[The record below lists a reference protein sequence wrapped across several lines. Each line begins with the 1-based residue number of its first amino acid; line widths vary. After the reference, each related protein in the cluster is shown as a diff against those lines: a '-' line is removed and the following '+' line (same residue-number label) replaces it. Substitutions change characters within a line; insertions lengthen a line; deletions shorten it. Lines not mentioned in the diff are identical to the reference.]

1 MRQLLFVLLS
11 STFLVT
17 GCVSTKPDTAALK
30 AMKKVALVTITLERV
45 GKGPEND
52 PVLKSAAGFANTVY
66 RQELATIPQWQIVDA
81 SGIAELDRHFSDIGS
96 SAIAKSV
103 LTELA
108 DQNQL
113 NVNLDNAKIAK
124 LTLAAFSG
132 NQQAMTQMKNE
143 IIADTLALLQKDL
156 DGMRSQFYW
165 PKGTAG
171 IPAGWMAPYGA
182 DQGRMA
188 ALNKIIAR
196 ILEDYRVSHGLDGV
210 LLVHQISEV
219 GTPGDIR
226 VIVQSNRVLSSIKVN
241 PTVTVRGAGGK
252 VVLAEGSSR
261 RDDLAPMK
269 LAMPIYAGQVGNGP
283 IKDLKLSLADPAG
296 KGQEGYYALISETAK
311 DVMDDV
317 RKVLS
322 K

>member
-1 MRQLLFVLLS
+1 MRQLIIALICSML
-11 STFLVT
+11 LVT

-30 AMKKVALVTITLERV
+30 AMNKVALVTITLERV
-45 GKGPEND
+45 GTGPEND
-52 PVLKSAAGFANTVY
+52 PVLKSATGFANTVY
-66 RQELATIPQWQIVDA
+66 RQELATIPQWQVVEA
-81 SGIAELDRHFSDIGS
+81 PGIAALDRQFSDIS
-96 SAIAKSV
+96 SSDIARAV

-113 NVNLDNAKIAK
+113 DVNIHNEKIAK

-132 NQQAMTQMKNE
+132 NQQAMAQMKKE
-143 IIADTLALLQKDL
+143 IIDDTLALMQKDL
-156 DGMRSQFYW
+156 DKMRSRYYW
-165 PKGTAG
+165 PKGKAG
-171 IPAGWMAPYGA
+171 VPPSWMMNYSA
-182 DQGRMA
+182 DQERGK
-188 ALNKIIAR
+188 ALKKITTR
-196 ILEDYRVSHGLDGV
+196 ILEDYRARHGLDGV
-210 LLVHQISEV
+210 MSVHQISEV

-226 VIVQSNRVLSSIKVN
+226 IVVQRNRVLSSIKVN

-252 VVLAEGSSR
+252 VVLSEGSSR

-269 LAMPIYAGQVGNGP
+269 LAMPIYVGKVGNGP

-317 RKVLS
+317 RKVLM